1 MSTKP
6 LTMFEKI
13 WNHHIVHAE
22 EGKQTILYIDL
33 QLVHEVTSPQAFEG
47 LRMNHRQVRRT
58 DKTFAVPD
66 HNVPTTDRSLPIK
79 DEIAK
84 KQIDTLRQNAHD
96 FGVTLFDVG
105 DPRQGVCHVM
115 GPEQGHTK
123 DPFPP
128 PDGITEADSIPWS
141 MDLILSEIAI
151 ASLWSWVT

>member
-1 MSTKP
+1 MSFFDFIIPDVSESEEIMSTANP
-6 LTMFEKI
+6 QTMFEKI

-47 LRMNHRQVRRT
+47 LRMNNRQVRRT

-66 HNVPTTDRSLPIK
+66 HNVPTTDRSEPIQ

-84 KQIDTLRQNAHD
+84 KQIDTLRQNAND

-105 DPRQGVCHVM
+105 NDFFDVGVHSVF
-115 GPEQGHTK
+115 K
-123 DPFPP
+123 PP
-128 PDGITEADSIPWS
+128 
-141 MDLILSEIAI
+141 LAI
-151 ASLWSWVT
+151 DFVYGYSLATGQEK